1 MQRTP
6 PYEPKRKQYSNK
18 IFMYGNRQ
26 LFLTADTVLIKIQRK
41 RFIDDCPQIN
51 LLIAT
56 EA

>member
-6 PYEPKRKQYSNK
+6 RYEPKRKQYNNK

-41 RFIDDCPQIN
+41 FFTDDCPQIN